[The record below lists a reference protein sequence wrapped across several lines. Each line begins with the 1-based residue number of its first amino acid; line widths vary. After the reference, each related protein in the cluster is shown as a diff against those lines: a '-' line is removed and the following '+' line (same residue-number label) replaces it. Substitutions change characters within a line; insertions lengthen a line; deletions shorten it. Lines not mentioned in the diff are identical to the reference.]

1 MHMLLENS
9 HMLSLMQMIIE
20 VVCVLFWILI
30 NEVPCYFI
38 NIEQDFPA
46 YLINKISD
54 KLLHNIP
61 MKGLIQ
67 KKTFK
72 AMATS
77 TLYYTN
83 CNYSFFTLSRRF
95 SQASEKF
102 LNKEAIYVVS

>member
-54 KLLHNIP
+54 KLLYNIP

-67 KKTFK
+67 KKNFQSDGNFNTK
-72 AMATS
+72 
-77 TLYYTN
+77 LYK
-83 CNYSFFTLSRRF
+83 L
-95 SQASEKF
+95 
-102 LNKEAIYVVS
+102 

>member
-1 MHMLLENS
+1 MI
-9 HMLSLMQMIIE
+9 MQMIIE

-46 YLINKISD
+46 YSINKISD

-67 KKTFK
+67 KKK
-72 AMATS
+72 LS
-77 TLYYTN
+77 KRWQLQHYIIQIVI
-83 CNYSFFTLSRRF
+83 TLSSYSNIVLVKHLR
-95 SQASEKF
+95 SC
-102 LNKEAIYVVS
+102 